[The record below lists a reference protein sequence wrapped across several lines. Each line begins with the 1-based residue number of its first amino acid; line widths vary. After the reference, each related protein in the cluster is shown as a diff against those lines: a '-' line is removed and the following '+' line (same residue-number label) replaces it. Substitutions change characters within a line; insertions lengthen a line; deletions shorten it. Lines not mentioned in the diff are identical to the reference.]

1 MIFICNANN
10 EIASLFANNIHQG
23 ELNANHILLLAPY
36 PKSAAVTMR
45 VILPNGL
52 VIPTNDN
59 VYSFAP
65 VDNPSD
71 LPLKL
76 DTTALNAWSIR
87 LDAAITQKAG
97 NVTFQIFATL
107 APDENGKSVK
117 YSSSAEVV
125 IISRGV
131 PNLGTP
137 PEWDELSW
145 ETLLAAAADARAS
158 ALNAELSALNAELS
172 ANDARVEAGNA
183 AINAAEASEAAENAV
198 PIMTELDK
206 EMLKTF
212 GGVIDGVTYDNPVY
226 FFNDINWQVLLR
238 CNRAYVQAYDSDD
251 EFRLKGS
258 GGKGLYALKALIRY
272 GGITFTY
279 DDGSANGLRI
289 DTQIPRYPWM
299 RKDEWI
305 EKWRAAHPGEEEQF
319 SDDEIISQYPPAWTD
334 YAYMSTLCE
343 RRPDGRIRIPRTF
356 NGLSN
361 SEASQLCA
369 SKDYVDTTATA
380 AATAAKNAA
389 IAACIPVSGIT
400 PIEGQ
405 TSAVVLNGS
414 GKYVSIQVAA
424 NSAPKNTMVQRDING
439 IVKTANPLGN
449 GNDAVNVSYANANY
463 VGRKDTLP
471 NSSNRFVYTRQ
482 GNTYSYIKVTKNPA
496 SDATDTIPYR
506 DANGKLRVGTPTYT
520 DSGDDSCAVPLSMFK
535 TKLAELKAEII
546 AELGG

>member
-1 MIFICNANN
+1 MIFICDANN
-10 EIASLFANNIHQG
+10 NITPLFANNIHQG

-36 PKSAAVTMR
+36 PSDATVTMR

-52 VIPTNDN
+52 IIPTEPNYFKFAKAVIPDGLNLN
-59 VYSFAP
+59 
-65 VDNPSD
+65 
-71 LPLKL
+71 L
-76 DTTALNAWSIR
+76 DTVALNAWSIR
-87 LDAAITQKAG
+87 LDAAITQYAG
-97 NVTFQIFATL
+97 KIEFQIFATL
-107 APDENGKSVK
+107 PIDVSPFPIK
-117 YSSSAEVV
+117 YATSAEVAV
-125 IISRGV
+125 ISRGV
-131 PNLGTP
+131 PSVGDP
-137 PEWDELSW
+137 PQWDEVTPEQIL
-145 ETLLAAAADARAS
+145 EILGKVDQANEAAAAAEENAQYASERA
-158 ALNAELSALNAELS
+158 E
-172 ANDARVEAGNA
+172 NA

-212 GGVIDGVTYDNPVY
+212 GGVIDGVAYDNPVY

-272 GGITFTY
+272 GGIAFTY

-356 NGLSN
+356 NGLSA

-369 SKDYVDTTATA
+369 PKDYVDTKANN
-380 AATAAKNAA
+380 AKTEA
-389 IAACIPVSGIT
+389 IAECIPIKDIAPVSD
-400 PIEGQ
+400 Q
-405 TSAVVLNGS
+405 TSAIVINGS
-414 GKYVSIQVAA
+414 GKYVNIQVAA
-424 NSAPKNTMVQRDING
+424 NSALASTVVQRNANG
-439 IVKTANPLGN
+439 VVKTNTLGSA
-449 GNDAVNVSYANANY
+449 DDSVNVSYANNNY
-463 VGRKDTLP
+463 VNRKSALP
-471 NSSNRFVYTRQ
+471 NTSNRFVYTRQ
-482 GNTYSYIKVTKNPA
+482 GDTERYIMLTKNP
-496 SDATDTIPYR
+496 SSTDTIPYR
-506 DANGKLRVGTPTYT
+506 DANGKVRVGTPTYT
-520 DSGDDSCAVPLSMFK
+520 DSDDDSCAVPLSMFK